1 MESLFRYV
9 TEPHTCSYLPD
20 QVQRTEYEY
29 VGALTPAEYLQRMYE
44 NWRRF
49 GNALFRPVCDAC
61 QACQAIRIPV
71 ADFRPDRSQKRV
83 RRLNEDVVRL
93 RIGTPSATT
102 TKLDLY
108 DRYHAFQAVA
118 KGWPEHPAQDA
129 SSYESSFVRQPFAV
143 EEWRYYLGN
152 TLIGVG
158 YVDHLPNTAALAGG
172 LSAIYYYYDPD
183 EMHRSL
189 GTWNVLSVLDEAA
202 RRGLPYVYLGY
213 YVKGCASMEYKMRF
227 APNQLLGADGVW
239 RDGRV

>member
-29 VGALTPAEYLQRMYE
+29 VGALTPGEYLQRIHE

-49 GNALFRPVCDAC
+49 GNALFRPVCEKC
-61 QACQAIRIPV
+61 HACQAIRISV
-71 ADFRPDRSQKRV
+71 AAFRPDRSQKRV
-83 RRLNEDVVRL
+83 RQMNQGVVRL
-93 RIGTPSATT
+93 RTGAPSATT

-108 DRYHAFQAVA
+108 DRYHAFQALA
-118 KGWPEHPAQDA
+118 KGWPEHPARDA
-129 SSYESSFVRQPFAV
+129 SGYQSSFVRQPFAV

-152 TLIGVG
+152 SLIGVG
-158 YVDHLPNTAALAGG
+158 YVDHLPDTSSFAGG
-172 LSAIYYYYDPD
+172 LSAIYYYYDP
-183 EMHRSL
+183 EERQRSL
-189 GTWNVLSVLDEAA
+189 GTWNVLCVLDEAA

-239 RDGRV
+239 RDCRA